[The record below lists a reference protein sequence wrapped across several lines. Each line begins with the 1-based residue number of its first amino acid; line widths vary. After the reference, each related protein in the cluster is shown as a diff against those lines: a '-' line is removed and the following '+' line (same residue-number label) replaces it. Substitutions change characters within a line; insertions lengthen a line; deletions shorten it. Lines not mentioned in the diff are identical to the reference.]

1 MTNPAPQDWCIQNG
15 ACTAKLKC
23 LTSAIQECH
32 TPWINIVSIRGSRDM
47 GWVMMSE
54 RELNRVEVLSQVV
67 QGRMSAVTAAD
78 VLALSRRQVHRLLKR
93 FGTDGPAAILN
104 ADEKAA

>member
-15 ACTAKLKC
+15 ACKAKLKC

-32 TPWINIVSIRGSRDM
+32 TPLDEHRVDPWEPDM

-54 RELNRVEVLSQVV
+54 RELNRVEVLSQVL
-67 QGRMSAVTAAD
+67 QGGMSAVTAAD
-78 VLALSRRQVHRLLKR
+78 VLDLSRRQVHRLLKR

>member
-1 MTNPAPQDWCIQNG
+1 
-15 ACTAKLKC
+15 
-23 LTSAIQECH
+23 
-32 TPWINIVSIRGSRDM
+32 M

-67 QGRMSAVTAAD
+67 QGQMSAVTAAD

-93 FGTDGPAAILN
+93 FGTDGRYGQKLVTPDQAA
-104 ADEKAA
+104 A